1 MLEVMTTTSTYE
13 DVVDLRRYPIGEPDG
28 AEYRSLVQAC
38 RDQLR
43 DRGVAQLSGFLAP
56 AAVSEMIAESGRL
69 ADRAWA
75 SDQSHTVYFQPP
87 DESAGPDHPRAL
99 RQHSAKKGI
108 AYDLIPASAPIR
120 RLYESDDLT
129 AFIAAVLGKPVL
141 YRSADPF
148 DALQIAVFE
157 DGDEL
162 GWHFDNSEFSVT
174 VMYAESEAGGHFDYC
189 PGLRDSRDE
198 NYPAVRKV
206 LLGAAAAAAEGPGQC
221 SAAAEGPGQY
231 SAAAEG
237 PGQSGAAAEGPGQCS
252 AVVRLPTSPG
262 TLAVFR
268 GQHALHRVT
277 PVSGPRPRI
286 NSVLTY
292 GERPGMKLNQL
303 TQELFYGRTG

>member
-1 MLEVMTTTSTYE
+1 MDRWPAILVTMTTTCAYE
-13 DVVDLRRYPIGEPDG
+13 DVVDLRRYPINEPGRAD
-28 AEYRSLVQAC
+28 YRALVQSC

-43 DRGVAQLSGFLAP
+43 DHGVAQLGGFLTP
-56 AAVSEMIAESGRL
+56 AATGEMIAESGRL
-69 ADRAWA
+69 ADRAWV
-75 SDQSHTVYFQPP
+75 SNQSHTVYFQRP
-87 DESAGPDHPRAL
+87 DDSAGSDHPRAL
-99 RQHSAKKGI
+99 MQHSAKKAI
-108 AYDLIPASAPIR
+108 AYDLIPASAPMR
-120 RLYESDDLT
+120 RLYESDDMT
-129 AFIAAVLGKPVL
+129 AFVAAVLGKPVL

-174 VMYAESEAGGHFDYC
+174 VMYTESEAGGHFDYC
-189 PGLRDSRDE
+189 PGLRDERDE
-198 NYPAVRKV
+198 NYPGVQKV
-206 LLGAAAAAAEGPGQC
+206 LLGDPG
-221 SAAAEGPGQY
+221 
-231 SAAAEG
+231 
-237 PGQSGAAAEGPGQCS
+237 

-262 TLAVFR
+262 SLAVFR

-292 GERPGMKLNQL
+292 GERPGMKLSPL

>member
-1 MLEVMTTTSTYE
+1 MLVIMTITSTYE
-13 DVVDLRRYPIGEPDG
+13 DVVDLRRYPINEPGRADCR
-28 AEYRSLVQAC
+28 ALVQAS

-43 DRGVAQLSGFLAP
+43 DRGVAQLEGFLTP

-75 SDQSHTVYFQPP
+75 SNQSHTVYFETP
-87 DESAGPDHPRAL
+87 DDAAGADHPRAL
-99 RQHSAKKGI
+99 LQHSAKKGI
-108 AYDLIPASAPIR
+108 AYDLIPASAPVR

-141 YRSADPF
+141 YRSADPM
-148 DALQIAVFE
+148 DALQIAIFE

-174 VMYAESEAGGHFDYC
+174 MMYTEAEAGGHFDYC
-189 PGLRDSRDE
+189 PGLRGEHDQ
-198 NYPAVRKV
+198 NYPGVQKV
-206 LLGAAAAAAEGPGQC
+206 LLGDPG
-221 SAAAEGPGQY
+221 S
-231 SAAAEG
+231 
-237 PGQSGAAAEGPGQCS
+237 
-252 AVVRLPTSPG
+252 VVRLPTSPG

-277 PVSGPRPRI
+277 PVSGSRPRI

-292 GERPGMKLNQL
+292 GERPGMKLKPL